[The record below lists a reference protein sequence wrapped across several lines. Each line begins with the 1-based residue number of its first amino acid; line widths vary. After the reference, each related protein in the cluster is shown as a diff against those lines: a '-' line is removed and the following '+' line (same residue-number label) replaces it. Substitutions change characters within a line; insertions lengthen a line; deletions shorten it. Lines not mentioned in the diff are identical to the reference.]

1 MMPHLYIEYTDNLTQ
16 EINIRDVLGVAQD
29 ALLQFPDIIPV
40 GGLRIRAVKHEDY
53 LIADGQA
60 DDAFIH
66 LVLKIGAGR
75 STHDKDTIT
84 KTVFDAVSEH
94 LNTVFD
100 RRSIALSLE
109 LHEFTHPTLKRNN
122 IHTRFK

>member
-1 MMPHLYIEYTDNLTQ
+1 MPHLYIEYTDNLVQ

-75 STHDKDTIT
+75 SEAEKEIISESL
-84 KTVFDAVSEH
+84 FDSVSTH
-94 LNTVFD
+94 LNHVFET
-100 RRSIALSLE
+100 RNIALSLE
-109 LHEFTHPTLKRNN
+109 LHEFTYPTLKRNN
-122 IHTRFK
+122 IHARFK